1 MLLLF
6 ADSEGPAGSAWL
18 IGVQPSVHCTINKG
32 QLVFGSQLVENNLVV
47 CFTQA
52 EGQYAVTQVHT
63 QILYYI
69 VIIYYY
75 IIMSRILDFINIHVQ
90 AHVQCSSSY
99 LILFH

>member
-63 QILYYI
+63 QILYYNC
-69 VIIYYY
+69 YYLLLHHY
-75 IIMSRILDFINIHVQ
+75 VENFRFYQYTCTSTCTM
-90 AHVQCSSSY
+90 
-99 LILFH
+99 